1 MKIDILTLFPGLF
14 DSFLAHS
21 IMKRAAEKKLVTFTA
36 HSLRDYTHDR
46 HRTCDDKPFG
56 GGPGMLMK
64 PEPIFEAYEKL
75 FKKPKSAVGRT
86 RRRTSGGGFHFIY
99 LTPQGKVFDQKMAK
113 KFSKAKHLVFL
124 CGRYEGVDQR
134 VVDRLVTDE
143 VSIGD
148 YVLTG
153 GEVPAMAIIE
163 SSVRLI
169 DGVLGREES
178 KEIETFAQNLL
189 EYPQYTRPAVYRG
202 MKVPSVLLSG
212 NHKAI
217 EHWRKD
223 QALRRTLR
231 RRPDLLKLK
240 RSS

>member
-1 MKIDILTLFPGLF
+1 LKIDILTLFPGLF

-21 IMKRAAEKKLVTFTA
+21 IMKRAAEKRLVEFTA
-36 HSLRDYTHDR
+36 HSLRDYTHDK

-75 FKKPKSAVGRT
+75 LGKKKKAK
-86 RRRTSGGGFHFIY
+86 GFHFIY
-99 LTPQGKVFDQKMAK
+99 LTPQGRVFDQKMAK

-169 DGVLGREES
+169 DGVLGGEGS